1 MSQNT
6 HPYHLPFMNDFFLEL
21 KSGLS
26 TPTSSVP
33 VNRMV
38 QGVPVELFQVIICV
52 RKNAGTS
59 PYPLKVLIIIA
70 HLF

>member
-1 MSQNT
+1 
-6 HPYHLPFMNDFFLEL
+6 MNDFFLEL
-21 KSGLS
+21 KSGLSS

-70 HLF
+70 HLL